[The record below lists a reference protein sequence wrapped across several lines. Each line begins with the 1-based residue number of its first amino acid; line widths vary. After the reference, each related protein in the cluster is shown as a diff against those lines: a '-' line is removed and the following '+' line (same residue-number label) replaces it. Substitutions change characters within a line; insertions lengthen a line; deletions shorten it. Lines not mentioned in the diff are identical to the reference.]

1 MLINTNLYNESTDNV
16 FSYINQINNNYNA
29 IIEAARI
36 SELRY
41 YQDTGNSLFIT
52 ESGVLG
58 NLIHRIVE
66 FFKNLLN
73 KIISLFKKSETQ
85 TTITVKKKAKEI
97 ERTIDDIKNKR
108 KLKGT
113 APSSGSYKGN
123 TSFSKKPKTKSSS
136 ISEPEN
142 SATDDNNTSNKNKE
156 DSSSLDYSDY
166 VEIVND
172 DPILPEIK
180 FDGYKFWCSDH
191 SYTLNGNYSSIHS
204 DILDEYLS
212 LYNDLLLSAKNIK
225 YSELKGDNYDDD
237 SVDYPEYI
245 FAADKIIKKIN
256 EGKSNKEMEEFFTI
270 RLYKDM
276 YRHYL
281 TKDLRVKKYTNVKE
295 LQEDLMRLFVEQ
307 KIEVTV
313 TVDDKYLNQVKNF
326 INRGFYDIMN
336 SMKKD
341 EKFFETDI
349 KKLINDLTKKE
360 KEIKNGEIKVDNE
373 NIIRVINIVNVV
385 VSNGYQSSIVFF
397 KALSTS
403 MIKMLDQ
410 QERILRMIRS
420 MDYSEGGD

>member
-1 MLINTNLYNESTDNV
+1 MIINTNLYNESTDNV

-41 YQDTGNSLFIT
+41 YNDTGKELFINET
-52 ESGVLG
+52 NILVS
-58 NLIHRIVE
+58 LIHRIVE
-66 FFKNLLN
+66 FFKSIFN
-73 KIISLFKKSETQ
+73 KIASLFSKSK
-85 TTITVKKKAKEI
+85 TVTSVKVKAAEAQATKIGNE
-97 ERTIDDIKNKR
+97 IKNKR
-108 KLKGT
+108 KLKV

-276 YRHYL
+276 YRPYL